1 MTKEFHKIQGQLGL
15 ESARLVWATSKVI
28 SQTNKQKKVKQI
40 HIKHEQKNENNSI
53 SLDIFIIIA

>member
-28 SQTNKQKKVKQI
+28 SQTNKQKKSNKY
-40 HIKHEQKNENNSI
+40 I
-53 SLDIFIIIA
+53 SNMNRKMKTTQYHWIFLL